1 LSKHTIDER
10 TILFGGQN
18 MRKKRLILLGIIFSS
33 AIIIWF
39 TSIKIHH
46 DEQTLVQ
53 SMAVSLDENYRVEK
67 LLETL
72 YKELEKNYGEL
83 VLSFSPDERILTVKV
98 KDQEIIAKN
107 QVKIK
112 KQINEIAKKMNMDDI
127 KVEIKTGL

>member
-1 LSKHTIDER
+1 
-10 TILFGGQN
+10 
-18 MRKKRLILLGIIFSS
+18 MRKKLFILLGIIFSS

-39 TSIKIHH
+39 TSIKINH

-53 SMAVSLDENYRVEK
+53 SMAVSMDEHYRVEE

-98 KDQEIIAKN
+98 KDQEFIVKN
-107 QVKIK
+107 QVEIK
-112 KQINEIAKKMNMDDI
+112 KQINEIAKKMNMEDI